1 MELKVTRYEIAADG
15 VATLWLH
22 RPGRG
27 NSWSGRMN
35 AELRWIMAQLDDDP
49 AVRVI
54 VLTGTGDQFCVGAD
68 TKALDFYKETDKTY
82 GDTLTTS
89 QMAKP
94 GHGVNTQFDHDLVWQ
109 WGMRVPIIA
118 AINGACAGIAT
129 ALASFCDLRYAAEGI
144 KFTTAAP
151 RLGLPAEYGLSWILP
166 RLVGLT
172 HAADL
177 LITGRIFLAEE
188 LLQMGYL
195 NGIFPRGDEFL
206 PNVYRVASSI
216 ATGVSPASATIAKR
230 QLYGELLR
238 SDVGQAVEDSKR
250 LIGELMKK
258 PDYKEGVAALLE
270 RRPPKFPRPTR

>member
-1 MELKVTRYEIAADG
+1 MELKVIKSEIAADG
-15 VATLWLH
+15 VATVWLH

-27 NSWSGRMN
+27 NSWTREMN
-35 AELRWIMAQLDDDP
+35 AELRWIMAKLDDDP

-68 TKALDFYKETDKTY
+68 TKALEFYKDSNKTY
-82 GDTLTTS
+82 GDTLATEE
-89 QMAKP
+89 MARP
-94 GHGVNTQFDHDLVWQ
+94 GHGVNPQFENDLVWQ
-109 WGMRVPIIA
+109 WGMRLPIIA

-129 ALASFCDLRYAAEGI
+129 ALASFCDLRYAAAGI

-166 RLVGLT
+166 RIVGLT

-177 LITGRIFLAEE
+177 LITGRIVLAEE

-195 NGIFPRGDEFL
+195 NGVFPRDQFL
-206 PNVYRVASSI
+206 PSVYKIASSI
-216 ATGVSPASATIAKR
+216 ATGVSPESVTATKR
-230 QLYGELLR
+230 QLYGELLGG
-238 SDVGQAVEDSKR
+238 DVAKAIDDSKR

-270 RRPPKFPRPTR
+270 RRPPKFPPRTR